1 MYPET
6 YISGLGLTALHRRT
20 IRPGR
25 EYDRYFTAPRGS
37 DPLLSQGASV
47 YDTLDFMADII
58 EKTKGQTRA
67 IAKVIQGNSFADT
80 CRKLWNF
87 CYGHIQYKQDSP
99 GEEQLRS
106 PNRTWADRKSGV
118 DCDCFAI
125 FCSSVLSNLGIAHAL
140 RICELKNKGYF
151 QHVYVVV
158 PTDQRDGNLRG
169 GYITIDPVLDRFN
182 QEAPG
187 ITKTHDKMIPVRF
200 LNGVESAGT
209 GALLG
214 TEFSGFSG
222 LGCACDT
229 AGQVADKF
237 VSACASH
244 LRNTR
249 NVITAAPER
258 VCGLY
263 NVNGLVGAIDYALQ
277 YESDP
282 EAFGEA
288 LAEVAQREAGFFLM
302 HLGGL
307 EEDLLGFDGLGKGIF
322 SKMSAGVKNVVAKAK
337 DAAQNVGEKAKET
350 AQKAV
355 EVAKKAGEK
364 VIQYNPLSIA
374 ARAGFLVAMEIN
386 MFGIADQIRW
396 GYATADQLRKY
407 GVSDQDASKART
419 ALAKVEDM
427 FVNVLKGQKDSLKK
441 AILSGKQAIN
451 GLGSGIAGALG
462 EPATAA
468 ATTSAAMAFILK
480 AKDWISG
487 MKIVPKVK
495 ELINQNP
502 GLVQNA
508 KDKILDK
515 AFGPKKQTVPTPDGK
530 QIVETPPAQQSPGAN
545 YVAPPSAAETVQ
557 IPNLPTDLPGTDIP
571 SGLPGSDLPTVD
583 PVNIVPQNP
592 VAPQGPPPDEK
603 KGGNTGLIIG
613 VGLGLAALAFAA
625 SGSGKKSKSLSG
637 PGTSKRKTKR
647 NSKRKTSAK
656 PGKRTTKRTTK
667 PAAKPGKT
675 AKGKGKYTINIK

>member
-1 MYPET
+1 MYPEQ
-6 YISGLGLTALHRRT
+6 YISGLGLTASHRRT

-25 EYDRYFTAPRGS
+25 EYDRYFSAPRGS
-37 DPLLSQGASV
+37 DPLISQGASV

-58 EKTKGQTRA
+58 EKTKGQTRQ

-87 CYGHIQYKQDSP
+87 CYTHIQYKQDAQ

-125 FCSSVLSNLGIAHAL
+125 FCSSVLSNLGVAHAL
-140 RICELKNKGYF
+140 RICELRNKGYF

-158 PTDQRDGNLRG
+158 PTDQRDGNLQG

-182 QEAPG
+182 LEAPG

-209 GALLG
+209 GALFG
-214 TEFSGFSG
+214 SEFNEFSG
-222 LGCACDT
+222 LGCACET

-237 VSACASH
+237 VRSCAAH

-249 NVITAAPER
+249 DVITAQPGR

-288 LAEVAQREAGFFLM
+288 LAQVAQREAGFFLM
-302 HLGGL
+302 HLGGT
-307 EEDLLGFDGLGKGIF
+307 EDYLLGIDGLGKGIF
-322 SKMSAGVKNVVAKAK
+322 SKMAAGVKNVVQKAK
-337 DAAQNVGEKAKET
+337 DTAQNVGDKAKET
-350 AQKAV
+350 AKKAV
-355 EVAKKAGEK
+355 EVAKKAGQA
-364 VIQYNPLSIA
+364 VVQYNPLSIA

-386 MFGIADQIRW
+386 MFGIADQLRW
-396 GYATADQLRKY
+396 GYATADQLRRY
-407 GVSDQDASKART
+407 SVSDADAAKARA

-427 FVNVLKGQKDSLKK
+427 FVNVLKGQKDNLRK

-451 GLGSGIAGALG
+451 GFGGGFAGLG

-480 AKDWISG
+480 AKDWIG
-487 MKIVPKVK
+487 NLKIVPKVK
-495 ELINQNP
+495 ELINKNP
-502 GLVQNA
+502 DAASAV
-508 KDKILDK
+508 KDKLMNKVFAPRK
-515 AFGPKKQTVPTPDGK
+515 ATVPTPDG
-530 QIVETPPAQQSPGAN
+530 QRIVEAPTDEYQEAPELETKQTSYEAPPA
-545 YVAPPSAAETVQ
+545 PPTAAEMVQ
-557 IPNLPTDLPGTDIP
+557 IPNLPIGPLP
-571 SGLPGSDLPTVD
+571 SSDMPDVD
-583 PVNIVPQNP
+583 PVNVVPQNP
-592 VAPQGPPPDEK
+592 VAPQGPPPQPEK
-603 KGGNTGLIIG
+603 KSNTGLIVLGILG
-613 VGLGLAALAFAA
+613 VGALAMAA
-625 SGSGKKSKSLSG
+625 GSRGNKSKSLSG
-637 PGTSKRKTKR
+637 PGTAKRKGKR
-647 NSKRKTSAK
+647 NAKRKTSAT
-656 PGKRTTKRTTK
+656 RSTKRTTK
-667 PAAKPGKT
+667 AS
-675 AKGKGKYTINIK
+675 GKGKSKAKSNYSITIK